1 MMSNF
6 MKQTLQKVNR
16 EKLAKTNV
24 KFSNELLQTLNV
36 TQLQIIVNEIYDF
49 RGVLNEVLMMSLVE
63 RDDLLSKRDALM
75 QQIERD
81 VEKD

>member
-49 RGVLNEVLMMSLVE
+49 REVLNEVLMMSLVE

-75 QQIERD
+75 QKIERD